1 MLLKLDHLG
10 ILTTSLERCAAQIP
24 GAFELDE
31 VEEQPAEGTREQYA
45 VGSKGGHPHL
55 LLLEPV
61 APGPYRRAMEKRG
74 PGLHHLGCR
83 ADALDPAIAHLAA
96 RGLLLHPLSLSTY
109 AKGAVW
115 MCRPG
120 VPFLVELCQSNE
132 PGEGAGSQVAIS
144 LPRSVGAI
152 HVPPDLIPDVSV
164 MEGSAP
170 ALRIESS
177 GLEFT
182 IDPGV

>member
-24 GAFELDE
+24 GAFEMEE
-31 VEEQPAEGTREQYA
+31 VEEQPAEGTREQYV
-45 VGSKGGHPHL
+45 VGSAGEHPHL

-61 APGPYRRAMEKRG
+61 APGPYRRAMDKRG
-74 PGLHHLGCR
+74 PGLHHLGCHT
-83 ADALDPAIAHLAA
+83 DDLDSAIEHLAA
-96 RGLLLHPLSLSTY
+96 RGLLLHSVSLSTY
-109 AKGAVW
+109 AKGVVW

-120 VPFLVELCQSNE
+120 IPFLVELYQPSE
-132 PGEGAGSQVAIS
+132 FGGGAGSQVGIS
-144 LPRSVGAI
+144 MPHSAGAV
-152 HVPPDLIPDVSV
+152 HVPLDLIPNVSV
-164 MEGSAP
+164 VQGSEP